1 MKKITIKLLS
11 VLILIVSVFIFV
23 GCKDDEIRLE
33 PEAPKVIT
41 LDKNNV
47 ELVLCESIILNAVYG
62 EVPGASLTFSSSNS
76 SVATVT
82 QDGLVKAENT
92 GTATITA
99 SYNGNTA
106 SCVVSVVTNGILP
119 TVEPIANISDTVII
133 GSSGSIDFEASV
145 LFNGVRQTGGTIS
158 YSVADTT
165 VGTLEGSV
173 FTPVSVGETTV
184 TITGEWKGISSAML
198 TKTFNVKVIN
208 DIEILINNGLTSEL
222 HLYVVGEH
230 AGNTYATSSPFL
242 VSAQENG
249 VAHSTNVTV
258 IEGEGDIIS
267 YDADTQVVTALN
279 YGSAKIQIAFTD
291 SNNVG
296 INKIVD
302 VIVDRPVAT
311 YENPI
316 EFFSAE
322 EGDLPLTEIF
332 GKEVELVEVY
342 EGDNK
347 LQVEDNKV
355 LGIASLRNK
364 MSQKTIRVYSADNVG
379 YDLTLEVYTRVIN
392 TAQELANVLAL
403 STNKTIDGYYVLGN
417 DIHDYTVNVANPSSA
432 GSFCGV
438 FDGLGHSL
446 SLKITGPNGI
456 FGRFGLNA
464 VVKNV
469 AFTDIILEA
478 KSETTN
484 VSLLAMRVT
493 GATRYIPII
502 FDNIYISIKDFNTKY
517 DGAYAS
523 VLLESNWAYIRA
535 TNMII
540 DVTAPVETEL
550 TTSFGYGALFVR
562 DGYTAKED
570 PNDYTTTYYNN
581 VFVLTESFMPMTK
594 YVEKSKEIT
603 AANNLLPW
611 NYVRLAGNDL
621 PIEDRIL
628 GKEIEGLYYGAQL
641 AYDNV
646 KRYDTLADMK
656 ADQSNSYLTFDS
668 MYWDLSSG
676 VPVWRTLKTNVAK
689 VTVDGVEDRYLDL
702 YTIANETIG
711 AKSKATVGLNANGL
725 EVSDVAYAVTSGTGT
740 IEFNAE
746 TKEITALQKGT
757 AVVTVSFTYNG
768 ETYEKELNIRVIDVC
783 DLITTSVNG
792 EIADKAQIYS
802 VANEGL
808 GLANEATLSLND
820 AGYTLE
826 NITYSVS
833 EGEDIASVDANGK
846 VTALKTGNATVTIA
860 YAINGITY
868 ETSVEVEVIGSDNYV
883 YVTINGADMSSDTT
897 AVELGTTGTLGINA
911 NGFTI
916 ENVSYAL
923 TAGESC
929 VDFDPATQL
938 ITPKASGIAT
948 ITITF
953 TLGGHECSKEVYVAV
968 VPKAEVYQ
976 GDAIMFSAEDHG
988 ASDNVAETLFGAG
1001 AEIIVALDMNGNNVK
1016 VENGLIVGL
1025 EANTDGTVKNV
1036 QLQVFTADKGYI
1048 ANFKVYTKVIRTE
1061 DDFLKYANG
1070 LDGKTK
1076 PAMTRTGTYILA
1088 NDIGT
1093 EEKPVYTNRSTYKK
1107 YVFAGTLDGNGHT
1120 VYVKLGWYGIFD
1132 TITSTT
1138 VVKNISVVVKGYRT
1152 VNKSLAYNT
1161 VFAYMIEDEGY
1172 TFENVYVKVATD
1184 VTALGYPI
1192 LIAQARPEVG
1202 KTTSKLKNIIIEIED
1217 EKEYAPNTSYL
1228 GFLYKYDETYQNGS
1242 DLFENVNLI
1251 TTYKWVN
1258 TIGDGRIWYAQNDSE
1273 LKAEIDALMKD
1284 NDPDNDPLVAG
1295 THLVAGKKY
1304 VSYQYGYSG
1313 QETTARTIFRYD
1325 DLATMYQDTSAQQVG
1340 NWKVVETTEGD
1351 VTSYS
1356 IVWNV
1361 EA

>member
-1 MKKITIKLLS
+1 MRKITIKLLS
-11 VLILIVSVFIFV
+11 VLILIASVFIFV
-23 GCKDDEIRLE
+23 GCKDDEIRLD
-33 PEAPKVIT
+33 PEAPRVIT

-47 ELVLCESIILNAVYG
+47 ELVLCQSTLLNATYD
-62 EVPGASLTFSSSNS
+62 EVTGANLTFSSSDS
-76 SVATVT
+76 SVAAVT
-82 QDGLVKAENT
+82 QDGLVTAENT

-119 TVEPIANISDTVII
+119 SIEPLANITDTVTV
-133 GSSGSIDFEASV
+133 GVNGSIDFEASV

-158 YSVADTT
+158 YSVADET

-184 TITGEWKGISSAML
+184 TITGEWKGIASAML
-198 TKTFNVKVIN
+198 TKTFTVKVIN
-208 DIEILINNGLTSEL
+208 DIEILINSGLTSEL

-230 AGNTYATSSPFL
+230 AGNTYATSSPFV

-249 VAHSTNVTV
+249 VTHSVSVEV
-258 IEGEGDIIS
+258 IEGNGEIIS
-267 YDADTQVVTALN
+267 YDEDTQTVSALN
-279 YGSAKIQIAFTD
+279 YGLAKLGITFTD
-291 SNNVG
+291 SNSTVV
-296 INKIVD
+296 NKVVD

-311 YENPI
+311 YEKPI
-316 EFFSAE
+316 ELFSAE

-332 GKEVELVEVY
+332 GKEVELLEAY
-342 EGDNK
+342 EGEK
-347 LQVEDNKV
+347 PLTVKDNKV
-355 LGIASLRNK
+355 LGITSLRNK
-364 MSQKTIRVYSADNVG
+364 MSQKTIRVYTTEKVG

-392 TAQELANVLAL
+392 TAQELADVLKLASNV
-403 STNKTIDGYYVLGN
+403 TIDGYYVLGN
-417 DIHDYTVNVANPSSA
+417 DIRDYTVNVANPSSA

-478 KSETTN
+478 NKANSS

-493 GATRYIPII
+493 GATSTLPVVL
-502 FDNIYISIKDFNTKY
+502 DNIYISIKDFNTKY
-517 DGAYAS
+517 NGAYAS

-562 DGYTAKED
+562 DGYTAKET

-581 VFVLTESFMPMTK
+581 VFVLTESFMPMAK
-594 YVEKSKEIT
+594 YVADSKEIT

-611 NYVRLAGNDL
+611 YYVRLAGNDL
-621 PIEDRIL
+621 PTAERVP
-628 GKEIEGLYYGAQL
+628 GTEVGGVYYGAQL

-656 ADQSNSYLTFDS
+656 ADASNSYLTFDS

-689 VTVDGVEDRYLDL
+689 VTADGVEDRYLDL

-711 AKSKATVGLNANGL
+711 AKSKVTVGLNANGL

-740 IEFNAE
+740 IEFDAE
-746 TKEITALQKGT
+746 TKEITALQKGE
-757 AVVTVSFTYNG
+757 AVVTVTFTYNG
-768 ETYEKELNIRVIDVC
+768 ETYAKELTVRVIDVC

-802 VANEGL
+802 VASEGL

-820 AGYTLE
+820 ASYTLE

-897 AVELGTTGTLGINA
+897 AVELGATGTLGINA
-911 NGFTI
+911 NGFTL

-923 TAGESC
+923 TAGESV

-976 GDAIMFSAEDHG
+976 GDAILFSAEDHG

-1001 AEIIVALDMNGNNVK
+1001 AEILVALDMNGNNVK

-1025 EANTDGTVKNV
+1025 EANTDGTAKNI

-1048 ANFKVYTKVIRTE
+1048 ANFQVYTKVIRTTA
-1061 DDFLKYANG
+1061 DFLKYANG
-1070 LDGKTK
+1070 LDGKAKLT
-1076 PAMTRTGTYILA
+1076 MTRTGSYILA

-1093 EEKPVYTNRSTYKK
+1093 EETPVETYRNTYKK

-1138 VVKNISVVVKGYRT
+1138 VVKNLSVVVKGYRNLKAG
-1152 VNKSLAYNT
+1152 VAYNT
-1161 VFAYMIEDEGY
+1161 VLAYMIEKEGY
-1172 TFENVYVKVATD
+1172 TFENIYVKIATD

-1202 KTTSKLKNIIIEIED
+1202 TTSKLKNIIIELED
-1217 EKEYAPNTSYL
+1217 EKEYAPNTSYV

-1258 TIGDGRIWYAQNDSE
+1258 TIGDGRVWYAQNDSA
-1273 LKAEIDALMKD
+1273 LKAEYDALMKD
-1284 NDPDNDPLVAG
+1284 LDTENDPLVAG
-1295 THLVAGKKY
+1295 THFAAGKKY

-1340 NWKVVETTEGD
+1340 NWKLVETTEGD
-1351 VTSYS
+1351 VTTYS
-1356 IVWNV
+1356 VVWNA